1 MQNNTQIKTPSSSD
15 VKREKKRRRRI
26 PPAIVALIVIF
37 VLVAMVVA
45 AYFILRIRTVEFS
58 GSEVYSHEQLMSASG
73 IVFGEKMYGI
83 NKGSIEDNIIK
94 GCPYVKQAVITRG
107 LPSTLKIAIEEYL
120 PVFYIEVSGEYFVFG
135 ENMRVL
141 ERLTSKE
148 DAESRG
154 LIKLAISGASHA
166 IVGQYLVINDGKDD
180 NFIKKVMRG
189 VMDSQIYERINIVD
203 IRNKYDIFVVCD
215 GLYKMLLGDSSD
227 ITVKLNLGGKILE
240 DSMFDNNQNKAQI
253 DLTNTTEPSVIVDNQ
268 IVFE

>member
-1 MQNNTQIKTPSSSD
+1 MQGNTQRKAPSSTD
-15 VKREKKRRRRI
+15 VQQKKKRRRVR
-26 PPAIVALIVIF
+26 PVIVILLIILLAVA
-37 VLVAMVVA
+37 VLVS
-45 AYFILRIRTVEFS
+45 AYFILRIRAVEFN
-58 GSEVYSHEQLMSASG
+58 GSERYSHEQLLSASG

-83 NKGSIEDNIIK
+83 DKGLIEDNIIK
-94 GCPYVKQAVITRG
+94 GCPYVKEAVITRG
-107 LPSTLKIAIEEYL
+107 LPSTLKIEIAEYL

-166 IVGQYLVINDGKDD
+166 IVGQHLVIGDGREDV
-180 NFIKKVMRG
+180 FIKKVMRN
-189 VMDSQIYERINIVD
+189 VMDSDIYERITLVD
-203 IRNKYDIFVVCD
+203 IRDKYDIVAVCD

>member
-1 MQNNTQIKTPSSSD
+1 MQGDMQKKAPSSTD
-15 VKREKKRRRRI
+15 TQQKKKRRRV
-26 PPAIVALIVIF
+26 PPATVILLTILLAVTALVS
-37 VLVAMVVA
+37 
-45 AYFILRIRTVEFS
+45 AYFIMRIRTVEFN
-58 GSEVYSHEQLMSASG
+58 GSERYSNEQLLSASG

-94 GCPYVKQAVITRG
+94 DCPYVKSAVITRE
-107 LPSTLKIAIEEYL
+107 LPSVLKIEIEEYI

-154 LIKLAISGASHA
+154 LIKLAISEANHA

-180 NFIKKVMRG
+180 AFIKKVMRG

-203 IRNKYDIFVVCD
+203 VRNKYDIFAVCD
-215 GLYKMLLGDSSD
+215 GLYKMILGDSSD

>member
-1 MQNNTQIKTPSSSD
+1 MQGNTQRKTPSSSD
-15 VKREKKRRRRI
+15 VQNPNKKRRRIR
-26 PPAIVALIVIF
+26 PAIVILAMILLAAVFIVS
-37 VLVAMVVA
+37 

-58 GSEVYSHEQLMSASG
+58 GSERYSHEQLLSASG
-73 IVFGEKMYGI
+73 IIFGEKMYGI

-107 LPSTLKIAIEEYL
+107 LPSILKIEIEEYV
-120 PVFYIEVSGEYFVFG
+120 PVFYIEVGGEYFVFG

-148 DAESRG
+148 DAENRG
-154 LIKLAISGASHA
+154 LIKLVISGASYA
-166 IVGQYLVINDGKDD
+166 VVGQYLVIGDGSDD
-180 NFIKKVMRG
+180 EFIKKVMRG
-189 VMDSQIYERINIVD
+189 VMECDIYERINIVD
-203 IRNKYDIFVVCD
+203 IRDKYDIFAVCD
-215 GLYKMLLGDSSD
+215 GLYKMILGDSSD
-227 ITVKLNLGGKILE
+227 LTVKLNLGGKILE

>member
-1 MQNNTQIKTPSSSD
+1 MQGNMQRKTPSSPD
-15 VKREKKRRRRI
+15 VQHQKKKRRRVR
-26 PPAIVALIVIF
+26 PAFIVLCLIILAAALI
-37 VLVAMVVA
+37 VA

-58 GSEVYSHEQLMSASG
+58 GSDRYSHEQLFSASG
-73 IVFGEKMYGI
+73 IVLGEKLYGI

-94 GCPYVKQAVITRG
+94 GCPYVKGAVITRG
-107 LPSTLKIAIEEYL
+107 LPNTLKIEIEEYL

-166 IVGQYLVINDGKDD
+166 VVGQYLVIGDGSDD
-180 NFIKKVMRG
+180 ELIKKVMRG
-189 VMDSQIYERINIVD
+189 VMDSDIYERIVLVD
-203 IRNKYDIFVVCD
+203 IRDKYDIFAVCD

>member
-1 MQNNTQIKTPSSSD
+1 MQNNTQRKTPSSSD
-15 VKREKKRRRRI
+15 IKGQKKKSRRMH
-26 PPAIVALIVIF
+26 PAVVMLSVIVLIAAVTI
-37 VLVAMVVA
+37 A
-45 AYFILRIRTVEFS
+45 AYFILRIRSVEFS
-58 GSEVYSHEQLMSASG
+58 GSERYSDEQLFSASG
-73 IVFGEKMYGI
+73 IVIGEKMYGI
-83 NKGSIEDNIIK
+83 NKDSIEDNIIK
-94 GCPYVKQAVITRG
+94 GCPYVKEATITRG
-107 LPSTLKIAIEEYL
+107 LPSTLKIEIEEYI

-154 LIKLAISGASHA
+154 LIKLVISGANHA
-166 IVGQYLVINDGKDD
+166 VVGQHLMIKDGSDD
-180 NFIKKVMRG
+180 EFIKKVMRG
-189 VMDSQIYERINIVD
+189 VMESVIYERINIVD
-203 IRNKYDIFVVCD
+203 IRDKYDIFAVCD